1 MVLFASSLYP
11 GTTLGMATERHAA
24 QLFNPYCKYVGIRNV
39 LILTAESVA
48 GDIVLVTTL
57 EPTAVPTP
65 KAGPNHQLR
74 ALLSMVGVALL
85 LNYVETMV
93 IPGVPTIQKDFGAT
107 SSTVSWITSAFLIV
121 GSAVSPL
128 LGKMGDSYGKKRMF
142 LVALAFYTAGVAI
155 AGFSPSIYFLI
166 GARAIQ
172 GIGFA
177 IVPLALAIIAETF
190 PRERIAAA
198 QGVIS
203 ATFAVGAAIGLIL
216 GAYIVQDWGWQ
227 WAFHTALLA
236 SVALFV
242 LVAKVLPSGKPGS
255 GAKVNYV
262 TIGLLMLGISLVL
275 LYLTEGPYA
284 GWYSAY
290 NLLALGA
297 GVALTVGFF
306 VAESKVPNPL
316 IQLKLLK
323 ITNVQVA
330 NAVGII
336 SGIAMF
342 GLFFAMTYYT
352 QLPKAFG
359 GLGLSVIN
367 SGLAIAPATVMMLV
381 GGPLLGR
388 LVQKS
393 GPKPTVILGALIAI
407 AGQVLF
413 LTHRAT
419 TLDVTIDT
427 AVSMVGIVGII
438 IPIVNMVTI
447 SLPYET
453 VGAGLG
459 LNTMLRNIG
468 GAVGPVLAT
477 TIMSTY
483 TVAVPPNTLPPG
495 VTIPSSTAFDYIF
508 YLGIAALAI
517 GVIFALFSKNYV
529 FKDGGRGRGPAG
541 PAGPAPMAHQV
552 VPRVPSTGMP
562 PADSRTNP

>member
-1 MVLFASSLYP
+1 M
-11 GTTLGMATERHAA
+11 
-24 QLFNPYCKYVGIRNV
+24 
-39 LILTAESVA
+39 
-48 GDIVLVTTL
+48 VTTL
-57 EPTAVPTP
+57 EQAPAPSP
-65 KAGPNHQLR
+65 AKAGPNHQLR

-107 SSTVSWITSAFLIV
+107 ASTVSWITSAFLIV

-128 LGKMGDSYGKKRMF
+128 LGKLGDSYGKKRMF
-142 LVALAFYTAGVAI
+142 LVALAFYTAGVAV

-198 QGVIS
+198 QGVVS
-203 ATFAVGAAIGLIL
+203 ATFAVGAALGLVL

-227 WAFHTALLA
+227 WAFHTALVA
-236 SVALFV
+236 SVVLFALV
-242 LVAKVLPSGKPGS
+242 SKVLPSGKPGS
-255 GAKVNYV
+255 GARVNYV
-262 TIGLLMLGISLVL
+262 TIGLLMIGISLVL
-275 LYLTEGPYA
+275 LYLTEGPYS

-290 NLLALGA
+290 NLVALAA
-297 GVALTVGFF
+297 GVALTAGFF

-316 IQLKLLK
+316 IQLKLLR

-336 SGIAMF
+336 SGISMF

-367 SGLAIAPATVMMLV
+367 SGLAIAPATAMMLV

-388 LVQKS
+388 LVQRS
-393 GPKPTVILGALIAI
+393 GPKPTVILGALLAI
-407 AGQVLF
+407 AGQALF
-413 LTHRAT
+413 LTHRGT
-419 TLDVTIDT
+419 TADVTIDA

-438 IPIVNMVTI
+438 IPIVNMITI
-447 SLPYET
+447 SLPYEAI
-453 VGAGLG
+453 GAGLG

-483 TVAVPPNTLPPG
+483 TVAVPPHTLPPG
-495 VTIPSSTAFDYIF
+495 VTVPSATAFDYIF
-508 YLGIAALAI
+508 YLGIAALVI
-517 GVIFALFSKNYV
+517 GVVFALFSKNYV
-529 FKDGGRGRGPAG
+529 FKNGDGGRGAAG
-541 PAGPAPMAHQV
+541 PVPAAHLL
-552 VPRVPSTGMP
+552 VPCESSDASATDRPRAQP
-562 PADSRTNP
+562 